1 MTDYPHSLALW
12 AGTTDEAR
20 LSDDETERAAY
31 WDSFREA
38 IRKAELQ
45 LQKQLDAEVAAN
57 ADAVSAVGASACVAA
72 GGSSSSSTTSTSI
85 LAPRPLGE
93 CRSQARYGSGPDTVR
108 MGREYTAA
116 ELMPIVP
123 EVFDAG
129 RVALGAG
136 EL

>member
-1 MTDYPHSLALW
+1 MTDYPRSLALW

-57 ADAVSAVGASACVAA
+57 ADAVSAVGASAGVAA
-72 GGSSSSSTTSTSI
+72 GGSSTTTTSTSI

-116 ELMPIVP
+116 ELMSIVP
-123 EVFDAG
+123 EDFDAG